1 MPSLLTIDVGNT
13 NPVLGIHQGAELKAH
28 WRLTTRREQ
37 TADEY
42 GILVRNLFAASGI
55 DPGQIGGIALASVV
69 PPLTPVLVT
78 LARQYLGQEPLE
90 RHEHRRDRKSTRL
103 NSSH

>member
-1 MPSLLTIDVGNT
+1 MPYLLTIDAGNT
-13 NPVLGIHQGAELKAH
+13 NTVLGIHQGAELKAH

-55 DPGQIGGIALASVV
+55 EPSQIGGIALASVV
-69 PPLTPVLVT
+69 PPADAG
-78 LARQYLGQEPLE
+78 ARHARPALPRPGSARRGAGRAHRDADPL
-90 RHEHRRDRKSTRL
+90 RAA
-103 NSSH
+103 